1 MNTSQLSEND
11 RELIGLL
18 RANPVASIGY
28 LIEGM
33 GVTATAVRQ
42 RLSRLMALGL
52 VHRSHSVEGRGRPSH
67 RYELT
72 EKGRKSL
79 ANNLGDLAVVL
90 WKEVQ
95 RIADAET
102 RQQVISGVVERLAM
116 QYETEVQGSTTA
128 QRMESITRMFADR
141 DIPVTFEQRNGL
153 PIIKVS
159 GCPYP
164 SLVEDNRDI
173 CEMEQRLL
181 AKMIGHPMTLCEC
194 QHDGASCC
202 SFQSEASKN

>member
-1 MNTSQLSEND
+1 MNTNQLSEND

-18 RANPVASIGY
+18 RAKPVVSIGY

-72 EKGRKSL
+72 EKGRKTL

-95 RIADAET
+95 RIADTET
-102 RQQVISGVVERLAM
+102 RQQVISGVVERLAL

-128 QRMESITRMFADR
+128 QRMESITRMFAAR

-173 CEMEQRLL
+173 CVMEQRLL
-181 AKMIGHPMTLCEC
+181 AKMIGQPMTLCEC
-194 QHDGASCC
+194 QHDGDSCC
-202 SFQSEASKN
+202 SFQSEA